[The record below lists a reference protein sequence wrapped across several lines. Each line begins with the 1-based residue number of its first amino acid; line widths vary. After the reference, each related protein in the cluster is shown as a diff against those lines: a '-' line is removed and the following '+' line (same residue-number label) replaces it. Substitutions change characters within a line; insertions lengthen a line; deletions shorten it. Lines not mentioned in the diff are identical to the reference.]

1 MDANVVLLSIKD
13 KIPDSSLTIVQDKL
27 KAASEDELNTLMMLP
42 LKNVIIGLVLG
53 LLFGGFGV
61 DRFYKGDIG
70 LGVTKLALLILGYA
84 TVVLYVGIVFLIIV
98 WVWVIVDFFLV
109 WKGIKQ
115 DNLNKIL
122 AVLN

>member
-1 MDANVVLLSIKD
+1 MDANAVLLSIKD
-13 KIPDSSLTIVQDKL
+13 KIPDSSLAIVQDKL
-27 KAASEDELNTLMMLP
+27 KAASEDKLNTLMVLP

-53 LLFGGFGV
+53 LLFGGFGI

-70 LGVTKLALLILGYA
+70 LGIAKLVLWILGCATAMIYIGIALLI
-84 TVVLYVGIVFLIIV
+84 VW

-122 AVLN
+122 AVLS

>member
-1 MDANVVLLSIKD
+1 MDANAVLLSIKD
-13 KIPDSSLTIVQDKL
+13 KIPDSSLAIVQDKL
-27 KAASEDELNTLMMLP
+27 KVASEDKLNTLMVLP

-53 LLFGGFGV
+53 LLFGGFGI

-70 LGVTKLALLILGYA
+70 LGIAKLVLWILGCA
-84 TVVLYVGIVFLIIV
+84 TVIFYIGAVFLIIL

-122 AVLN
+122 AVLS